1 MINIA
6 LYQPDIPQN
15 TAAIIRTCSCL
26 NIRLEIIKPTGFILN
41 EKKLD
46 RVYLDYLEN
55 CKIIYHESFEE
66 FFETKNH
73 ENIILFTTKSK
84 NRYYNHK
91 FKKEDTLLFG
101 MLPEGVVPTI
111 KDRDFT
117 IATVAAPTVVK
128 EPEPT
133 AETEAASTTEGG
145 DEAKTDDTKT
155 DGADKA
161 SNDKEKKESA
171 DKK

>member
-1 MINIA
+1 LINIA

-26 NIRLEIIKPTGFILN
+26 NSRLEIIKPTGFILN

-55 CKIIYHESFEE
+55 CQIIYHESFEE

-101 MLPEGVVPTI
+101 NESRGVHQKVH
-111 KDRDFT
+111 DRIIYKLNIPINT
-117 IATVAAPTVVK
+117 ETRSLNLASSVAIGAS
-128 EPEPT
+128 
-133 AETEAASTTEGG
+133 EALRQIHING
-145 DEAKTDDTKT
+145 
-155 DGADKA
+155 
-161 SNDKEKKESA
+161 
-171 DKK
+171 

>member
-46 RVYLDYLEN
+46 RVHLDYLEN
-55 CKIIYHESFEE
+55 CQIIYHESFQE
-66 FFETKNH
+66 FIETKNRK
-73 ENIILFTTKSK
+73 NIILFTTKSK

-101 MLPEGVVPTI
+101 SESKGVHQKVHDKIIYKLNIPINTET
-111 KDRDFT
+111 RSLNL
-117 IATVAAPTVVK
+117 ASSVAIGAS
-128 EPEPT
+128 
-133 AETEAASTTEGG
+133 EALRQIHING
-145 DEAKTDDTKT
+145 
-155 DGADKA
+155 
-161 SNDKEKKESA
+161 
-171 DKK
+171 

>member
-55 CKIIYHESFEE
+55 CQIIYHESFEE

-101 MLPEGVVPTI
+101 SESKGVHQNVHDKIIYKLNIPINIET
-111 KDRDFT
+111 RSLNL
-117 IATVAAPTVVK
+117 ASSVAIGAS
-128 EPEPT
+128 
-133 AETEAASTTEGG
+133 EALRQIRING
-145 DEAKTDDTKT
+145 
-155 DGADKA
+155 
-161 SNDKEKKESA
+161 
-171 DKK
+171 

>member
-55 CKIIYHESFEE
+55 CQIIYHESFEE
-66 FFETKNH
+66 FLETKDRK
-73 ENIILFTTKSK
+73 NIILFTTKSK
-84 NRYYNHK
+84 KQYYNHS
-91 FKKEDTLLFG
+91 FKEEDTLLFG
-101 MLPEGVVPTI
+101 SESKGVQQNLKIDTI
-111 KDRDFT
+111 NINLKKR
-117 IATVAAPTVVK
+117 IRYCLVVK
-128 EPEPT
+128 VKV
-133 AETEAASTTEGG
+133 SI
-145 DEAKTDDTKT
+145 KKSMTKLFT
-155 DGADKA
+155 
-161 SNDKEKKESA
+161 N
-171 DKK
+171 

>member
-55 CKIIYHESFEE
+55 CQIIYHESFEE

-101 MLPEGVVPTI
+101 NESRGVHQKVH
-111 KDRDFT
+111 DRIIYKLNIPINIET
-117 IATVAAPTVVK
+117 RSLNLASSVAIGAS
-128 EPEPT
+128 
-133 AETEAASTTEGG
+133 EALRQIHING
-145 DEAKTDDTKT
+145 
-155 DGADKA
+155 
-161 SNDKEKKESA
+161 
-171 DKK
+171 

>member
-55 CKIIYHESFEE
+55 CQIIYHESFEE

-101 MLPEGVVPTI
+101 NESRGVHQKVHDRIIYKLNIPINTETRSLNLASSVAIGAPEALRQIHING
-111 KDRDFT
+111 
-117 IATVAAPTVVK
+117 
-128 EPEPT
+128 
-133 AETEAASTTEGG
+133 
-145 DEAKTDDTKT
+145 
-155 DGADKA
+155 
-161 SNDKEKKESA
+161 
-171 DKK
+171 

>member
-46 RVYLDYLEN
+46 RVHLDYLEN
-55 CKIIYHESFEE
+55 CQIIYHESFEE

-101 MLPEGVVPTI
+101 NESRGVHQKVH
-111 KDRDFT
+111 DRIIYKLNIPINT
-117 IATVAAPTVVK
+117 ETRSLNLASSVAIGAS
-128 EPEPT
+128 
-133 AETEAASTTEGG
+133 EALRQIHING
-145 DEAKTDDTKT
+145 
-155 DGADKA
+155 
-161 SNDKEKKESA
+161 
-171 DKK
+171 

>member
-1 MINIA
+1 LINIA

-55 CKIIYHESFEE
+55 CQIIYHESFEE

-101 MLPEGVVPTI
+101 NESRGVHQKVH
-111 KDRDFT
+111 DRIIYKLNIPINT
-117 IATVAAPTVVK
+117 ETRSLNLASSVAIGAS
-128 EPEPT
+128 
-133 AETEAASTTEGG
+133 EALRQIHING
-145 DEAKTDDTKT
+145 
-155 DGADKA
+155 
-161 SNDKEKKESA
+161 
-171 DKK
+171 

>member
-46 RVYLDYLEN
+46 RVHLDYLEN
-55 CKIIYHESFEE
+55 CQIIYHESFQE
-66 FFETKNH
+66 FIETKNH

-101 MLPEGVVPTI
+101 NESRGVHQKVH
-111 KDRDFT
+111 DRIIYKLNIPINT
-117 IATVAAPTVVK
+117 ETRSLNLASSVAIGAS
-128 EPEPT
+128 
-133 AETEAASTTEGG
+133 EALRQIHING
-145 DEAKTDDTKT
+145 
-155 DGADKA
+155 
-161 SNDKEKKESA
+161 
-171 DKK
+171 

>member
-101 MLPEGVVPTI
+101 NESRGVHQKVH
-111 KDRDFT
+111 DRIIYKLNIPINT
-117 IATVAAPTVVK
+117 ETRSLNLASSVAIGAS
-128 EPEPT
+128 
-133 AETEAASTTEGG
+133 EALRQIHING
-145 DEAKTDDTKT
+145 
-155 DGADKA
+155 
-161 SNDKEKKESA
+161 
-171 DKK
+171 